1 MEVWCSIIFRL
12 SSISKSIRFLERFLL
27 EQFFLERFGL
37 GRSDWWSGWG
47 FNSSWGAWRESS
59 GDGVII
65 KELQA
70 GTANLETQGST
81 QGINR
86 HHWDWFGRRA
96 RGSWGGTDRKRLPS
110 GPHLTNQ
117 NLNHICC
124 QIYLQIVFSP
134 RPQTAWVQTD
144 LIFHRAF
151 LGWSWSIGLRL
162 RIFWRGPDSTVT
174 CWQIEGLAQ
183 CGVVDRLFLRVGL
196 QIDRSQE
203 TIGLAQHRGELQVIH
218 RRTAEFSQSLPI
230 RRSHSLGV
238 AIIGNITEYCRS
250 LLDANLLS
258 LIPVIFV
265 VFNRDD
271 KARLARQLIELFDC
285 LRRSEP
291 FDQNLSSCWSEGSA
305 VVQELWLAHA
315 SRSATGVHRLC

>member
-1 MEVWCSIIFRL
+1 MSSDRFDLPSGIPGVILVNRL
-12 SSISKSIRFLERFLL
+12 TFEDFLER
-27 EQFFLERFGL
+27 
-37 GRSDWWSGWG
+37 SG
-47 FNSSWGAWRESS
+47 FNCDVLA
-59 GDGVII
+59 
-65 KELQA
+65 
-70 GTANLETQGST
+70 
-81 QGINR
+81 
-86 HHWDWFGRRA
+86 
-96 RGSWGGTDRKRLPS
+96 
-110 GPHLTNQ
+110 
-117 NLNHICC
+117 
-124 QIYLQIVFSP
+124 
-134 RPQTAWVQTD
+134 
-144 LIFHRAF
+144 
-151 LGWSWSIGLRL
+151 
-162 RIFWRGPDSTVT
+162 
-174 CWQIEGLAQ
+174 EGLAQ
-183 CGVVDRLFLRVGL
+183 CGVVDRLFFRVGL

-258 LIPVIFV
+258 LIDTGFFV

-271 KARLARQLIELFDC
+271 KARLARQLIDLFDC

-315 SRSATGVHRLC
+315 SRSGTGVHRLC